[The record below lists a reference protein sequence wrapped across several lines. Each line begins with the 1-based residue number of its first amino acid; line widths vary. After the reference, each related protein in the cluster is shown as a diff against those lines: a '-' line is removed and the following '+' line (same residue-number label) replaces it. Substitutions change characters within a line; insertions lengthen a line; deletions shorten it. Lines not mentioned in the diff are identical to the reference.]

1 MHSDAYSS
9 SLPLTLAS
17 SSTFR
22 RALLGRL
29 GLAFNHLSPDIDET
43 PQAGESPTALVLR
56 LARQKALKV
65 ADDHPRALIIGSD
78 QVSVLDG
85 EIAGKPGNRDNA
97 IAQLQRA
104 SGRTVTFLTGLCL
117 YNSGTGRYQSG
128 CEHFRVHFRTLR
140 DDAIERYVDAEQPF
154 NCAGGFKSEGLGITL
169 FKGLEGRDPN
179 ALIGLPLILLTDFLA
194 AEGVQAP

>member
-1 MHSDAYSS
+1 MPSNPSS
-9 SLPLTLAS
+9 SRSLTLAS
-17 SSTFR
+17 SSPFR
-22 RALLGRL
+22 RELLGRL
-29 GLAFNHLSPDIDET
+29 GLAFDHISPDIDES
-43 PQAGESPTALVLR
+43 PHHGESPTDLVMR
-56 LARQKALKV
+56 LARDKARKI
-65 ADDHPRALIIGSD
+65 AEGRDHGLIIGSD

-97 IAQLQRA
+97 IAQLKRA

-117 YNSGTGRYQSG
+117 HDVASGRYQVG
-128 CEHFRVHFRTLR
+128 CERFRVHFRTLR

-169 FKGLEGRDPN
+169 FKSLEGRDPN

-194 AEGVQAP
+194 AEGVRVP